1 METETKKKQSV
12 LPVIIAASAM
22 VLLISIVAVVLLFSG
37 DKRKLQ
43 KQLDEGHRYLNEL
56 DYEKATVAFRDAV
69 RIDPDNEE
77 VLDLFHDSYLRW
89 MESDPE
95 RAEEIYEKEIN
106 TLNAILAEGP
116 SEPAQ
121 QLLMKL
127 EEGNVQ

>member
-12 LPVIIAASAM
+12 LPVIIAASAV
-22 VLLISIVAVVLLFSG
+22 VLLVSIVAVVLIFSG

-43 KQLDEGHRYLNEL
+43 KQLDEGRRYLNEL

-116 SEPAQ
+116 SEPAR

-127 EEGNVQ
+127 EE

>member
-22 VLLISIVAVVLLFSG
+22 VLLVSIVAVVLLFSG

-43 KQLDEGHRYLNEL
+43 KQLDEGRRYLSEL

-95 RAEEIYEKEIN
+95 RAEEIRGKEFH
-106 TLNAILAEGP
+106 TLYALLAEGP
-116 SEPAQ
+116 SEPVERLWRELADN
-121 QLLMKL
+121 L
-127 EEGNVQ
+127 EQ

>member
-1 METETKKKQSV
+1 M
-12 LPVIIAASAM
+12 
-22 VLLISIVAVVLLFSG
+22 
-37 DKRKLQ
+37 
-43 KQLDEGHRYLNEL
+43 
-56 DYEKATVAFRDAV
+56 
-69 RIDPDNEE
+69 
-77 VLDLFHDSYLRW
+77 DLFHDSYLRW

-127 EEGNVQ
+127 EE